1 MVENVDFNYIGLK
14 ATSPGGEF
22 DVFLGVDP
30 GVKVEFKPVKV
41 KEGKAGLIK
50 KSKTENTAHK
60 ITISNNKAAP
70 VRGLKYST

>member
-1 MVENVDFNYIGLK
+1 
-14 ATSPGGEF
+14 
-22 DVFLGVDP
+22 VFLGVDP